1 MRFRPWLLVVTVLY
15 LLFVAW
21 MTLRPSVY
29 DSQTGELLWRA
40 LGFFG
45 RHSSTSWLTF
55 DVVESIA
62 NAAMFVPLGFFLALF
77 FPKRLFLAAVAL
89 CVLLSLGIE
98 TYQGTVLSATR
109 VEDYGDVIH
118 NGIGGLIGVLVALF
132 LRLLFLPF
140 ANAGRRPARSTR
152 AERSRAAS
160 MGRLPSNGRG

>member
-15 LLFVAW
+15 LVLVAW

-29 DSQTGELLWRA
+29 DSQTSNYLWRA

-55 DVVESIA
+55 DVVESLA
-62 NAAMFVPLGFFLALF
+62 NALMFVPLGFFLALF

-98 TYQGTVLSATR
+98 TYQGSVLSATR
-109 VEDYGDVIH
+109 VEDFGDVVH
-118 NGIGGLIGVLVALF
+118 NGTGGLIGALIALF

-140 ANAGRRPARSTR
+140 SRPRRRPVSS
-152 AERSRAAS
+152 SRATTAS

>member
-29 DSQTGELLWRA
+29 SSQTGELLWRA

-62 NAAMFVPLGFFLALF
+62 NALMFVPLGFFLALF
-77 FPKRLFLAAVAL
+77 FPKRLFVAAVAL

-98 TYQGTVLSATR
+98 TYQGTILEGTR
-109 VEDYGDVIH
+109 VEDFGDVLH
-118 NGIGGLIGVLVALF
+118 NSTGGLIGVLIALF

-140 ANAGRRPARSTR
+140 ANAGRRPAATTR
-152 AERSRAAS
+152 AERSRTAT

>member
-1 MRFRPWLLVVTVLY
+1 MRFRPWLLAVTVLY

-29 DSQTGELLWRA
+29 GSQTAELLWRA

-62 NAAMFVPLGFFLALF
+62 NALMFVPLGFFLALF

-98 TYQGTVLSATR
+98 TYQGTFLSSTR
-109 VEDYGDVIH
+109 VEDFGDVIH
-118 NGIGGLIGVLVALF
+118 NGMGGAIGVLIALF

-140 ANAGRRPARSTR
+140 ASVGRKPARSTR
-152 AERSRAAS
+152 SERSRAAS